1 MSQPTPHPTG
11 AGGATGPT
19 GTSVD
24 ASDAEDRALVA
35 RIAREDR
42 VALEQLFRRH
52 VVWLTT
58 RLETRC
64 GDPDLA
70 DIAVQDTFV
79 AVWRSAKKYRGEG
92 TVAAW
97 IWGIAIRRLID
108 QLRRRRPIPM
118 PDEHLQAIDRSTGN
132 YVTFE
137 DTLTRSAA
145 FSELGPAF
153 KTLHPDLQAVLI
165 ATAIDGL
172 TTKEASRLLGVPQGT
187 VKTRLMR
194 ARKTLQ
200 EALA

>member
-1 MSQPTPHPTG
+1 MSQPTPHPN
-11 AGGATGPT
+11 GATGPT

-24 ASDAEDRALVA
+24 PSDAEDRALVA

-64 GDPDLA
+64 GEPDLA

-92 TVAAW
+92 SVAAW

-118 PDEHLQAIDRSTGN
+118 PDEHLQAIDRSTR

-145 FSELGPAF
+145 YSELGPAIQ
-153 KTLHPDLQAVLI
+153 TLHPDLQAVLI

-172 TTKEASRLLGVPQGT
+172 TTKEAAQLLGVPQGT